1 VTKTELYDVFD
12 SVAWVME
19 QVFELWLTAS
29 SRSLSARI
37 LLRGN
42 GSEDLERS
50 QRLFTS
56 LRL

>member
-1 VTKTELYDVFD
+1 MTNTELYDVFD

-29 SRSLSARI
+29 SRLFSARI

-50 QRLFTS
+50 QRLSTS